1 MVQISQ
7 IDVVPHVH
15 CVSKDGMG
23 SIRNMVIDSIAQI
36 LYPNKYSFTNSWYHA
51 STCTK
56 MFKGISRQDVAYGI
70 HIHALVQSK
79 IFQYTEQQHLAL
91 TFTMM
96 VLFIVISA
104 CLHSLDSFYIQN
116 PNVIVY

>member
-23 SIRNMVIDSIAQI
+23 LIRNMVIDSIAQI
-36 LYPNKYSFTNSWYHA
+36 LYPNKYSFTNSWYFMNIYHA

-91 TFTMM
+91 TFITMM
-96 VLFIVISA
+96 VYL
-104 CLHSLDSFYIQN
+104 
-116 PNVIVY
+116 